1 MKVWKTHRARRQLQR
16 VSVLGASAGLAFMT
30 TGCTAPHPTLAEL
43 RQAPEISMLPA
54 GAVMVQRGGVESD
67 RKNIGGVNPA
77 ILNDLYATNDDPAA
91 VFAFYRDHLGHEW
104 VEDPNA
110 GVRRTEWA
118 DADAWES
125 AHYLFQV
132 GIVNADYRHRAAA
145 ALPRA
150 RGKRTLFAL
159 SLQAQN

>member
-1 MKVWKTHRARRQLQR
+1 
-16 VSVLGASAGLAFMT
+16 
-30 TGCTAPHPTLAEL
+30 
-43 RQAPEISMLPA
+43 
-54 GAVMVQRGGVESD
+54 MVQRGGVESD
-67 RKNIGGVNPA
+67 RRNFGGVNPA
-77 ILNDLYATNDDPAA
+77 ILNDLYATNDDPEA
-91 VFAFYRDHLGHEW
+91 VFAFYRDHLGHGW

-132 GIVNADYRHRAAA
+132 GIVNADYRRRAAA

-150 RGKRTLFAL
+150 RGRRTVFAL
-159 SLQAQN
+159 SLQARN